1 CVACSGQASG
11 SQSNAPIKIGISVSL
26 SGDFSADGKTI
37 QQGYQLW
44 ADTINKKG
52 GLLGRQVQ
60 LDILSDASS
69 TQQVVTNYQKLITL
83 DHCDLVFG
91 PFSSLLTKPAS
102 VAVNRYGYAMIEGAG
117 GGPSVFTQ
125 GLHNLFDVSA
135 PVA

>member
-1 CVACSGQASG
+1 MWFRKIVSAAGAISIMLLACVACSGQASG

-37 QQGYQLW
+37 LQGYQLW

-69 TQQVVTNYQKLITL
+69 TQQVVTTYQKLITR
-83 DHCDLVFG
+83 DHVDLVF
-91 PFSSLLTKPAS
+91 S
-102 VAVNRYGYAMIEGAG
+102 
-117 GGPSVFTQ
+117 PSPT
-125 GLHNLFDVSA
+125 LPPTPS
-135 PVA
+135 PPIP